1 MTPEQ
6 SPEPVELPARRAS
19 ALGQTIV
26 VGCLAFCGSGLFNAL
41 SGLGKAGSPSV
52 VVGALAQGALYFTL
66 AISSFFSGAVFNVAG
81 PAPMFFVGGCAY
93 AVYSMCVYFSAQ
105 HVWLSPVGGFVLGIG
120 AALFWTAQG
129 ALIMAYSTS
138 ESRGRLIG
146 IFWAIFNF
154 GGVLGGLMEA
164 ALNWTSEQNDGA
176 NPLSYFVMTGIM
188 LLGPVLTVLL
198 LAKPENVIR
207 ADGSP
212 VVLTA
217 AGTPKDELR
226 AAVAALRYP
235 FVLLSLPFFFFS
247 NWFYTYDF
255 DGFNSAQFNVRTRG
269 LNSALFWLAQM
280 LAASILGDR
289 LDSKAPLKRRATLG
303 LFAVVA
309 SLVVSLGPAIWINFY
324 IECHGHTGWQHG
336 WDKDAECKMDV
347 VTDFPTSLFP
357 VLVFIL
363 LGSADA
369 MFQTYAYWLMSSAAG
384 TSVRHA
390 VMYSAIYKSAQ
401 SCGAGVAWLLDLI
414 GGFTYKDQG
423 ILAISLCCAS
433 CIPVL
438 WTFSKLPE
446 DEDKTPLT
454 QGQEDVSMQ

>member
-1 MTPEQ
+1 
-6 SPEPVELPARRAS
+6 
-19 ALGQTIV
+19 
-26 VGCLAFCGSGLFNAL
+26 
-41 SGLGKAGSPSV
+41 
-52 VVGALAQGALYFTL
+52 
-66 AISSFFSGAVFNVAG
+66 
-81 PAPMFFVGGCAY
+81 MFVVGGCSY

-146 IFWAIFNF
+146 IFWAIFNL

-164 ALNWTSEQNDGA
+164 ALNWTSGKGGAGKGGA

-217 AGTPKDELR
+217 AGAPQEELR

-255 DGFNSAQFNVRTRG
+255 DGFNSTQFNVRTRG

-280 LAASILGDR
+280 VAASVLGDR
-289 LDSKAPLKRRATLG
+289 LDSKGPLKRRALLG
-303 LFAVVA
+303 LVAVVA
-309 SLVVSLGPAIWINFY
+309 SLLVSLGPAIWINFN
-324 IECHGHTGWQHG
+324 IECDGQTG
-336 WDKDAECKMDV
+336 WDKGDTCEMDV

-363 LGSADA
+363 LGTADA

-401 SCGAGVAWLLDLI
+401 SCGGGVAWLLDLV
-414 GGFTYKDQG
+414 GRFTYKDQG
-423 ILAISLCCAS
+423 IVALSLCCAS
-433 CIPVL
+433 CIPIL

-446 DEDKTPLT
+446 EEDKTPLT